1 MTLAIIIGYLA
12 AVLVIGLFSHR
23 FFRGTS
29 EDYFVAA
36 RTLGPVILLVSL
48 FGAHMTAFALLG
60 ASAEAYGEGIG
71 VFALMASSTGL
82 VAPVIFYFVGT
93 RVWALGKRRGYLTPV
108 QLFRE
113 RWGSDGL
120 GLLLFVLQVGLLIP
134 YLLIG
139 VMGGGITLT
148 QITGGQ
154 VPDWVGGLVICAV
167 VLTYVTYGGMR
178 GTIWVN
184 LFQTVVLLLL
194 GGIAFSVVVSKLGG
208 ITTAMNRVA
217 EVRPD
222 LLVRGDHIT
231 PWKLLTYMF
240 IPLSV
245 GMFPHM
251 FLHWLTARRASA
263 FRLSLP
269 FYPLC
274 IALVWVPSVVLGVLA
289 HLDFPDLQGPAVN
302 AVLVKMIDLYAPG
315 VLAGLLA
322 AGVFAA
328 IMNSFDS
335 QVLAV
340 GTMFTQD
347 IVRHYGFKD
356 RMSESKQILV
366 GRIFMVAVLVATY
379 ALSRVVDRSIFKLG
393 VWCFSG
399 YAALFPVLV
408 AALFWK
414 RSTKVGAA
422 AATLSVA
429 VTWTFF
435 VVRGWSQA
443 DYTLGGR
450 GILPVAPMV
459 LVSVAALVIGSLLS
473 KAPEAER
480 LAIFFPEK
488 APGGMKQDLGRGGS
502 DLIDAPATL
511 RKGGA

>member
-1 MTLAIIIGYLA
+1 VTTLAIIAAYLA
-12 AVLVIGLFSHR
+12 AVLIIGIFSHR

-36 RTLGPVILLVSL
+36 RTLGPVVLLVSL

-60 ASAEAYGEGIG
+60 ASAEAYGSGIG

-82 VAPVIFYFVGT
+82 IAPVIFYFVGT

-113 RWGSDGL
+113 RWGSDNL
-120 GLLLFVLQVGLLIP
+120 GLLLFVLQVGLLVP

-154 VPDWVGGLVICAV
+154 VPGWVGGLVICAV
-167 VLTYVTYGGMR
+167 VLAYVTYGGMR

-184 LFQTVVLLLL
+184 LFQTAVLLLL
-194 GGIAFSVVVSKLGG
+194 GSIAFTVVVRELGG
-208 ITTAMNRVA
+208 ISTAMNRVA
-217 EVRPD
+217 AVRPD

-231 PWKLLTYMF
+231 PWKLLTYTF

-251 FLHWLTARRASA
+251 FLHWLTARRASS
-263 FRLSLP
+263 FRLTLP

-347 IVRHYGFKD
+347 IVRHYGFQD
-356 RMSESKQILV
+356 RMSERQQILV
-366 GRIFMVAVLVATY
+366 GRIFMVAVLVVTY
-379 ALSRVVDRSIFKLG
+379 LLSLVVDRSIFKLG

-399 YAALFPVLV
+399 FAALFPVLV

-422 AATLSVA
+422 AAAITTAALWV
-429 VTWTFF
+429 FF
-435 VVRGWSQA
+435 VMRGWNDP
-443 DYTLGGR
+443 DYTLGGT

-459 LVSVAALVIGSLLS
+459 LASTAALVSGSLLS
-473 KAPEAER
+473 KAPDRER
-480 LAIFFPEK
+480 LEIFFPTK
-488 APGGMKQDLGRGGS
+488 PS
-502 DLIDAPATL
+502 
-511 RKGGA
+511 

>member
-1 MTLAIIIGYLA
+1 MTTLAILVAYLA
-12 AVLVIGLFSHR
+12 AVLIIGLFSHR
-23 FFRGTS
+23 LFRGTS

-36 RTLGPVILLVSL
+36 RTLGPVILLISL

-60 ASAEAYGEGIG
+60 ASAEAYAEGIG

-120 GLLLFVLQVGLLIP
+120 GLLLFVVQVALLIP

-139 VMGGGITLT
+139 VMGGGVTLT

-154 VPDWVGGLVICAV
+154 APGWVGGLVICAV
-167 VLTYVTYGGMR
+167 VLAYVTYGGMR
-178 GTIWVN
+178 GTVWVN
-184 LFQTVVLLLL
+184 LFQTVVLLTL
-194 GGIAFSVVVSKLGG
+194 GGIAFTVVVTKLGG
-208 ITTAMNRVA
+208 LSAALGRVA

-231 PWKLLTYMF
+231 PWKLLTYTF

-263 FRLSLP
+263 FRLTLP
-269 FYPLC
+269 LYPLC

-289 HLDFPDLQGPAVN
+289 HLDFPGLQGPAAN
-302 AVLVKMIDLYAPG
+302 AVLVRMIDLYAPG

-356 RMSESKQILV
+356 RMSERQQILV
-366 GRIFMVAVLVATY
+366 GRVFMVAVLVVTY
-379 ALSRVVDRSIFKLG
+379 LLSLVVDRSIFKLG

-399 YAALFPVLV
+399 FAALFPVLV
-408 AALFWK
+408 AALFWR

-422 AATLSVA
+422 AATLA
-429 VTWTFF
+429 AAGTWVFF
-435 VVRGWSQA
+435 VARGWSAA
-443 DYTLGGR
+443 DYTIGGT

-459 LVSVAALVIGSLLS
+459 LASVAALVIGSLLS
-473 KAPEAER
+473 KAPEPER
-480 LAIFFPEK
+480 LAIFFP
-488 APGGMKQDLGRGGS
+488 DL
-502 DLIDAPATL
+502 
-511 RKGGA
+511 